1 MFSDLEH
8 FKVEVDEFVGEI
20 KSSGNVFIPGDME
33 VRNFKKY
40 MNEGINIDDELSSQ
54 LKEIANDLSLNY
66 DELIN

>member
-1 MFSDLEH
+1 
-8 FKVEVDEFVGEI
+8 
-20 KSSGNVFIPGDME
+20 ME